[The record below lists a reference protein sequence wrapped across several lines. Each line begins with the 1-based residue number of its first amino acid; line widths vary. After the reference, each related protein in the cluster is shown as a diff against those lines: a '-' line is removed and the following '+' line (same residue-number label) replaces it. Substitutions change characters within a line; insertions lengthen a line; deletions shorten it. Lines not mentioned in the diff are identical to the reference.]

1 MNRKQGNNIKID
13 DILYW
18 SSTHTD
24 FTIKAFLN
32 SIIEDIYFLILVFKI
47 GNWYWEIL
55 NPLNNPK
62 SILFITI

>member
-13 DILYW
+13 DILNW
-18 SSTHTD
+18 SSTHTN
-24 FTIKAFLN
+24 FTMKAFY
-32 SIIEDIYFLILVFKI
+32 SIIKDIVVLALVFKI
-47 GNWYWEIL
+47 GNWYWEIS